1 MNNDKHLRGI
11 VIIMEN
17 ELMKRLKKALSR
29 GGHFNNSNKIHHKT
43 GKVLGGTIMRCAWNK
58 GNKER
63 AFPDLTTA
71 VDYL

>member
-1 MNNDKHLRGI
+1 
-11 VIIMEN
+11 
-17 ELMKRLKKALSR
+17 MKRLKKALSR
-29 GGHFNNSNKIHHKT
+29 GGHFNNYNKIHHKT